1 MRLSVK
7 GSEKE
12 IMKLI
17 ILDRD
22 GVINHDSAD
31 YIKSADEWVPI
42 DGSIEAIARLHK
54 AGFTVVIATNQAGL
68 AKGKFDLDD
77 LEAMHEKLTQLVE
90 DQGAELGAIFYC
102 PHHPDDK
109 CKCRKPMPGM
119 VDAIEAEFNISAEG
133 FYFVGDSLRDMQ
145 SAITKGCKPIL
156 VKTGNG
162 EKTIAQLADV
172 SLQTDAPQLSPEQVQ
187 VFNDLAAAAD
197 FIIANDS
204 DAQVEKQ
211 STQQDDK

>member
-1 MRLSVK
+1 
-7 GSEKE
+7 
-12 IMKLI
+12 MKLI

-22 GVINHDSAD
+22 GVINHDRAD
-31 YIKSADEWVPI
+31 YVKSADEWVPI

-54 AGFTVVIATNQAGL
+54 LGFTVVVATNQAGL

-90 DQGAELGAIFYC
+90 EQGAELGAIFYC

-133 FYFVGDSLRDMQ
+133 FYFVGDSLRDLQ
-145 SAITKGCKPIL
+145 AAVTKGCKPIL

-162 EKTIAQLADV
+162 EKTLAQLAEP
-172 SLQTDAPQLSPEQVQ
+172 SLQTDAPQISLEQVY
-187 VFNDLAAAAD
+187 VVDNLAAAAD
-197 FIIANDS
+197 FIIANNSDS
-204 DAQVEKQ
+204 QIGNVG
-211 STQQDDK
+211 